1 MSIPYFIEK
10 DHGMRPSPMTRAY
23 TRRRSRRATAPV
35 VVLDLTSG
43 GLMAHRMRRAQKER
57 RSTLRAVAVGLV
69 LLVLAGIGIWLL
81 IRGGR

>member
-1 MSIPYFIEK
+1 MSIPYYIEK

-23 TRRRSRRATAPV
+23 TRRRSRRVTAPV

-43 GLMAHRMRRAQKER
+43 GLMAHRMRQAQKER

-69 LLVLAGIGIWLL
+69 LLVLAGIGIWL
-81 IRGGR
+81 RCRNG